1 MEDMKAIPDLDR
13 ETTERMLMGLV
24 QPEDAPPG
32 YADVVRVL
40 RACAVAPDRSSP
52 TREAWAV
59 AAGQRTV
66 DEERMGRTPTVRSSL
81 RSTYFRAKVV
91 GVVTVGAL
99 LGTSGLAMAG
109 ALPASLQDV
118 ASKALDKVGITVPSG
133 HPASTGSEISGI
145 ATTTPETGAAKG
157 QQIST
162 IASGGKSQAG
172 QHGHAGDHGSPSS
185 HANAHARGAHG
196 NGSSHG
202 ASNGASDHGS
212 ATASSHSQGH
222 SGAGAGHASSHVPSH

>member
-1 MEDMKAIPDLDR
+1 MKAIPDLDR

-24 QPEDAPPG
+24 QPDDAPQG

-40 RACAVAPDRSSP
+40 RACAASPERSSP

-59 AAGQRTV
+59 AAGQRAV
-66 DEERMGRTPTVRSSL
+66 DEERMGRTPMARPSL
-81 RSTYFRAKVV
+81 RSTHLRAKVI
-91 GVVTVGAL
+91 GVVTVGTL

-118 ASKALDKVGITVPSG
+118 ASKAFDKVGITVPSG

-185 HANAHARGAHG
+185 HANPHASGAHG
-196 NGSSHG
+196 G
-202 ASNGASDHGS
+202 NGASDHGS
-212 ATASSHSQGH
+212 STASSHSQGH
-222 SGAGAGHASSHVPSH
+222 SGAGAGNASSHVPSH